1 MGLEGSNMHHQPGNI
16 ITSVF
21 NFGSGSFKPKDLSE
35 GTLQSIKRLRK
46 QSMEMMESQNNTL
59 ERGGDYQPR

>member
-1 MGLEGSNMHHQPGNI
+1 MQQQAGNHTI
-16 ITSVF
+16 SVF

-46 QSMEMMESQNNTL
+46 HSMEIMESQNNTL
-59 ERGGDYQPR
+59 ERGGEYQPR